1 MGSYCGRRCTKQ
13 RREDQVRRY
22 LARYPS
28 GATRYLWA
36 MSPEQA
42 ERQARFYGVPDVVV
56 AVSG

>member
-1 MGSYCGRRCTKQ
+1 
-13 RREDQVRRY
+13 VRRY
-22 LARYPS
+22 LARYPN

>member
-1 MGSYCGRRCTKQ
+1 
-13 RREDQVRRY
+13 
-22 LARYPS
+22 
-28 GATRYLWA
+28 